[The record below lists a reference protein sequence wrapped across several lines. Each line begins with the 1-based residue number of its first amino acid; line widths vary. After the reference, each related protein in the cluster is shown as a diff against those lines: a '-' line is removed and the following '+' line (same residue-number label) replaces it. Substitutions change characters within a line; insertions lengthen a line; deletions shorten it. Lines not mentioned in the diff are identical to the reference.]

1 MHRRYFWLAV
11 ALAVLI
17 VSATG
22 YILAGNYLYAQYQT
36 SLSSYTTSCDA
47 LISWNPPTRLY
58 TGLYVNA
65 PALVTVQYRSP
76 IRQTLRISLG
86 IPQFTQEQSVQVTA
100 TASFQQHTFKPPILS
115 PTATTL
121 DALVGPGQ
129 RAAQLHLQVQS
140 LNKVLCDTN
149 VPVTLF
155 SRQIMLWRDPSGVD
169 NSAYLAGWVTP
180 NDPDIT
186 NLIGRASDRL
196 AASPASYPST
206 SAMHGYVGGATAD
219 DVRGQ
224 VNALFDTLQFDYHVH
239 YASDNALYNT
249 DATQRIQLPAD
260 ILQQSAPTGM
270 CVETTA
276 ILASAIE
283 RLGMFP
289 YIIIVPGH
297 AFLGVALGV
306 DPGALIEYWETSDLN
321 GATGSQAHVDG
332 QGEYLAYQQ
341 RGQNPHVINI
351 QYERQHDIKPI
362 E

>member
-1 MHRRYFWLAV
+1 MHRRYIWLVV

-36 SLSSYTTSCDA
+36 SFANYTTSCDA

-65 PALVTVQYRSP
+65 PSLATVQYRSP
-76 IRQTLRISLG
+76 IRQTLRISLS

-129 RAAQLHLQVQS
+129 RAAQLHLRVQS
-140 LNKVLCDTN
+140 LSKTLCDTN

-180 NDPDIT
+180 NAQAIT
-186 NLIGRASDRL
+186 NLIGRASERL
-196 AASPASYPST
+196 AAAPADSPST
-206 SAMHGYVGGATAD
+206 SAMRGYSGGATTD

-224 VNALFDTLQFDYHVH
+224 VNALFDTLQFSYHVH

-249 DATQRIQLPAD
+249 DATQIIQLPAD
-260 ILQQSAPTGM
+260 ILKQNAPTGM

-276 ILASAIE
+276 ILASAVE

-289 YIIIVPGH
+289 YIIVVPGH
-297 AFLGVALGV
+297 AFLGVALSA
-306 DPGALIEYWETSDLN
+306 DPDAPVGYWETSDLN
-321 GATGSQAHVDG
+321 DNTGSQANVDG
-332 QGEYLAYQQ
+332 QSKYSNSHGP
-341 RGQNPHVINI
+341 RVIDI
-351 QYERQHDIKPI
+351 HYERQHGILPI

>member
-1 MHRRYFWLAV
+1 MHRRYLWLGV

-36 SLSSYTTSCDA
+36 SFASYTTSCDT
-47 LISWNPPTRLY
+47 LISWNPPTRIY
-58 TGLYVNA
+58 TGLYINA
-65 PALVTVQYRSP
+65 PALATVQYRSP
-76 IRQTLRISLG
+76 IRQTLRISLS

-140 LNKVLCDTN
+140 LNKTLCDTN

-155 SRQIMLWRDPSGVD
+155 SRQTMLWRDPTGVD

-180 NDPDIT
+180 YDPVIT
-186 NLIGRASDRL
+186 HLIGLASERL

-206 SAMHGYVGGATAD
+206 SAMRGYAGGATTD

-224 VNALFDTLQFDYHVH
+224 VNALFDTLQFDYHVR

-249 DATQRIQLPAD
+249 DATQQIQLPAD
-260 ILQQSAPTGM
+260 ILKQSAPTGM

-276 ILASAIE
+276 ILASAVE

-297 AFLGVALGV
+297 AFLGVALSA
-306 DPGALIEYWETSDLN
+306 DPGAIEYWETSDLN
-321 GATGSQAHVDG
+321 DNTGSQARVDG
-332 QGEYLAYQQ
+332 QSEYRTSQIL
-341 RGQNPHVINI
+341 RVIDI
-351 QYERQHDIKPI
+351 HYERQHDIKPI